1 MFKSLLQALR
11 EPAVFWVV
19 VTAGGILAI
28 SQGIRLSL
36 GLFVSPMNTGT
47 GWGIA
52 TISLALALGQLVW
65 GLMQPVAGAA
75 ADRWGTRV
83 VLMAGLV
90 IMASGAALAA
100 MATQAWVMGL
110 ALGVLMA
117 AGSGISSFSVLIGE
131 ATQKLSA
138 STRHASSSL
147 INAFGSLGQFIFAPV
162 TQGLIYALGWVSA
175 MATLSVLTLGGLPLI
190 ARLTRRRGVIP
201 DTASGE
207 PAAAVT
213 SQATQTSIGLRA
225 ALRQAVRDP
234 SFGLLN
240 LGFFT
245 CGFHT
250 AFLVTHL
257 PTEVSLCGLGP
268 EVASGSL
275 ALIGISN
282 VVGTLYL
289 GSCMS
294 RIRSK
299 YLLSGMYASR
309 ALAVLLYMAAPKT
322 TWTFYAFAVAV
333 GFTWLATLPVT
344 ANVVTQLF
352 GARYLATLFG
362 LTLFSHQVG
371 SFFGAWLGGVA
382 VSAWGDYTWM
392 FWADVALAVMA
403 TLVHLPIREGPTELR
418 GLAT

>member
-11 EPAVFWVV
+11 QPTVLWVV
-19 VTAGGILAI
+19 LTAGGILAI

-75 ADRWGTRV
+75 ADRWGTRM
-83 VLMAGLV
+83 VLMAGIV
-90 IMASGAALAA
+90 IMAGGAALAA
-100 MATQAWVMGL
+100 MATEAWVMGL

-162 TQGLIYALGWVSA
+162 TQGLIHALGWASA
-175 MATLSVLTLGGLPLI
+175 LASLAALTLGGLPLI
-190 ARLTRRRGVIP
+190 ARLTRRQGPLNEPVSAP
-201 DTASGE
+201 NADAAE
-207 PAAAVT
+207 PA
-213 SQATQTSIGLRA
+213 IGLRA
-225 ALRQAVRDP
+225 ALRQAMRDP

-257 PTEVSLCGLGP
+257 PTEVNLCGLGP

-294 RIRSK
+294 KFRSK

-322 TWTFYAFAVAV
+322 PLTFYAFAVAV

-344 ANVVTQLF
+344 ANVVTKLF
-352 GARYLATLFG
+352 GVRYLATLFG
-362 LTLFSHQVG
+362 LTLFSHQLG
-371 SFFGAWLGGVA
+371 SLFGAWLG
-382 VSAWGDYTWM
+382 AWRSVPGEITPGCSGQTWRWPSWPPWYTCR
-392 FWADVALAVMA
+392 FERVRLN
-403 TLVHLPIREGPTELR
+403 
-418 GLAT
+418 